1 VVHFPTVVRVLAID
15 WTHEDRFLLEYTLLA
30 YVLSFAIG
38 FEREIRG
45 APAGDRTYA
54 LVGTGAAA
62 VTAVTKG
69 ISPQAIAGVITGI
82 GFIGGGIVFR
92 GEEGMIKG
100 ITSAATIFAVA
111 CIGIVSGMG
120 HGWLAVLIAILVLLD
135 LEIRHLPVLRRL
147 DARRYVGKVPDDDAM
162 PGMDLE

>member
-1 VVHFPTVVRVLAID
+1 MGHVLAIE
-15 WTHEDRFLLEYTLLA
+15 WTHEDRFVLEYVLLA

-38 FEREIRG
+38 FERELRG

-69 ISPQAIAGVITGI
+69 VSPQAIAGVITGI

-92 GEEGMIKG
+92 GEEGMIRG
-100 ITSAATIFAVA
+100 ITSAATIFVVA
-111 CIGIVSGMG
+111 CIGIVCGMG
-120 HGWLAVLIAILVLLD
+120 HGWLAVLIAVLVLLD
-135 LEIRHLPVLRRL
+135 LEVRQIPVLRRL
-147 DARRYVGKVPDDDAM
+147 DARRYAARVKDDDAM

>member
-1 VVHFPTVVRVLAID
+1 VVHFPVVVRILAIE
-15 WTHEDRFLLEYTLLA
+15 WTHEDRYLLEYTLLA
-30 YVLSFAIG
+30 FVLSFAIG

-69 ISPQAIAGVITGI
+69 ISPQAIAGVITGV

-100 ITSAATIFAVA
+100 ITSAATIFVVA
-111 CIGIVSGMG
+111 CIGVVSGMG
-120 HGWLAVLIAILVLLD
+120 HGWLAVLIAVLVLLD
-135 LEIRHLPVLRRL
+135 LEVRQLPFLRTL
-147 DARRYVGKVPDDDAM
+147 DARRYTHRVKDDDAM